1 MEDNGKSKSQRR
13 IFSAKAFP
21 EKKVA
26 LTPMASSP
34 AMGLQNWFSNPRR
47 DVLSGLVVAFA
58 MIPEAIAFSG
68 IAGVD
73 PRVGL
78 FGAFC
83 LSITIAFVGGR
94 TAMITSATGST
105 ALLMTGLVATG
116 NARGEGLG
124 LAYLMAA
131 GILTGVFQILWGYL
145 RLAYQMRFVPLGVL
159 SGFVNALALLIFQAQ
174 LPQLGINLH
183 FGEAGHDHAMHALSG
198 SQMAVV
204 WPLVLLGLVIIY
216 GLPRITRALPSQL
229 IAIIVITAISMGLS
243 SIFPD
248 LNIPKVEDLGKL
260 PNGLPMFNLPFGDI
274 SKQRVPFNLETFG
287 IVLPTALSISL
298 VGLMETF
305 LTQDILDERTDSN
318 SNKNTEAKG
327 QGIAN
332 IVSSLFG
339 GMAGCALV
347 GQSVM
352 NIDNGGRTRLST
364 LSSGI
369 SLLAMILLASTWLK
383 QIPMAALVAVMIGIA
398 VSTAD
403 IAGLRNIR
411 NIPKSDTAV
420 MVMTF
425 AVTMLTTPHNLALG
439 VLAGV
444 ALAGVLFSRK
454 VAKVIRVE
462 AIKISEDESR
472 YVVSGQLFF
481 VSKIYFLQGFDV
493 HDHPARITIDMS
505 QAHIWDQSGVGALNQ
520 LIRKLRLGGSV
531 VNVEGLNKESLN
543 LFERIGSQPEGGHG

>member
-1 MEDNGKSKSQRR
+1 MPRQLNLGFGNPSKD
-13 IFSAKAFP
+13 
-21 EKKVA
+21 
-26 LTPMASSP
+26 L
-34 AMGLQNWFSNPRR
+34 
-47 DVLSGLVVAFA
+47 LSGLVVAFA

-73 PRVGL
+73 PQVGL
-78 FGAFC
+78 FGAFL

-94 TAMITSATGST
+94 SAMITSATGST

-116 NARGEGLG
+116 EARGEGLG
-124 LAYLMAA
+124 LTYLLVA
-131 GILTGVFQILWGYL
+131 GVLTGVLQILWGWL

-174 LPQLGINLH
+174 FPQLGINLH
-183 FGEAGHDHAMHALSG
+183 FGESEVAAHAHDLLPHG
-198 SQMAVV
+198 SQIPVV
-204 WPLVLLGLVIIY
+204 WGLVLLGLVIIY
-216 GLPRITRALPSQL
+216 GLPRLTRLVPSQL
-229 IAIIVITAISMGLS
+229 VAIVVLTVISIAFSLEIPTVS
-243 SIFPD
+243 SLGD
-248 LNIPKVEDLGKL
+248 LPT
-260 PNGLPMFNLPFGDI
+260 GLPMPSWPFGSPDDI
-274 SKQRVPFNLETFG
+274 KVPFSLETLG
-287 IVLPTALSISL
+287 IVLPTALAISL

-305 LTQDILDERTDSN
+305 LTQDILDDRTDSN
-318 SNKNTEAKG
+318 SNKNVEARG

-364 LSSGI
+364 LFSGV
-369 SLLAMILLASTWLK
+369 SLLAMILLGRPWLE
-383 QIPMAALVAVMIGIA
+383 QIPMAALVAVMISIA

-403 IAGLRNIR
+403 LAGLRR
-411 NIPKSDTAV
+411 LRSIPKSDTAV

-439 VLAGV
+439 VIAGV
-444 ALAGVLFSRK
+444 ALAGILFSRK

-462 AIKISEDESR
+462 SEDVNEEMRR

-481 VSKIYFLQGFDV
+481 VSKIYFLQGFDL
-493 HDHPARITIDMS
+493 HSHPSQITIDMS
-505 QAHIWDQSGVGALNQ
+505 AAHLWDQSGVSALNQ
-520 LIRKLRLGGSV
+520 VIRKLQQGGST
-531 VNVEGLNKESLN
+531 VEVLGLNKESLN
-543 LFERIGSQPEGGHG
+543 LFERIGSHSDGGHG

>member
-1 MEDNGKSKSQRR
+1 
-13 IFSAKAFP
+13 
-21 EKKVA
+21 
-26 LTPMASSP
+26 MASGSVP
-34 AMGLQNWFSNPRR
+34 RHLNLGFGNPSK
-47 DVLSGLVVAFA
+47 DLLSGLVVAFA

-73 PRVGL
+73 PEVGL
-78 FGAFC
+78 FGAFL

-94 TAMITSATGST
+94 SAMITSATGST

-116 NARGEGLG
+116 EARGEGLG
-124 LAYLMAA
+124 LTYLLVAGVLT
-131 GILTGVFQILWGYL
+131 GILQILWGWL

-174 LPQLGINLH
+174 FPQLGINLH
-183 FGEAGHDHAMHALSG
+183 FGESEVAAHAHDLLPHG
-198 SQMAVV
+198 SQIPVV
-204 WPLVLLGLVIIY
+204 WGLVLLGLVIIY
-216 GLPRITRALPSQL
+216 GLPRLTRLVPSQL
-229 IAIIVITAISMGLS
+229 VAIVVLTVISIAFSLEIPTVS
-243 SIFPD
+243 SLGD
-248 LNIPKVEDLGKL
+248 LPT
-260 PNGLPMFNLPFGDI
+260 GLPMPSWPFGSPDDI
-274 SKQRVPFNLETFG
+274 KVPFSLETLG
-287 IVLPTALSISL
+287 IVLPTALAISL

-305 LTQDILDERTDSN
+305 LTQDILDDRTDSN
-318 SNKNTEAKG
+318 SNKNVEARG

-364 LSSGI
+364 LFSGV
-369 SLLAMILLASTWLK
+369 SLLAMILLGRPWLE
-383 QIPMAALVAVMIGIA
+383 QIPMAALVAVMISIA

-403 IAGLRNIR
+403 LAGLRR
-411 NIPKSDTAV
+411 LRSIPKSDTAV

-439 VLAGV
+439 VIAGV
-444 ALAGVLFSRK
+444 ALAGILFSRK

-462 AIKISEDESR
+462 SEDVNEEMRR

-481 VSKIYFLQGFDV
+481 VSKIYFLQGFDL
-493 HDHPARITIDMS
+493 HSHPSQITIDMS
-505 QAHIWDQSGVGALNQ
+505 AAHLWDQSGVSALNQ
-520 LIRKLRLGGSV
+520 VIRKLQQGGST
-531 VNVEGLNKESLN
+531 VEVLGLNKESLN
-543 LFERIGSQPEGGHG
+543 LFERIGSHSDGGHG